1 MNRPVLSFLRFKR
14 FTHGGERRGT
24 SLIELAIVVGL
35 IVAVA
40 AVILLTTANRASNVR
55 LENYANKIAG
65 AVQVQQHMFSNGLR
79 PSGSKV
85 DMDEFDTMLTTLL
98 AGSEDFKTTAAGIV
112 KKHGTSAVGCGSTG
126 SANAI
131 SIEIGTNIA
140 SATENA
146 QLATFIK
153 TAIDQLFDGTPPDG
167 GDYDDVF
174 DAVVTAATKLVG
186 SGGAAN
192 KVYLCFRA

>member
-1 MNRPVLSFLRFKR
+1 MNRPILSFLRSKR
-14 FTHGGERRGT
+14 FTYSGERRGM

-55 LENYANKIAG
+55 LENYANQIAG
-65 AVQVQQHMFSNGLR
+65 AVQVQQHMFANGLR

-98 AGSEDFKTTAAGIV
+98 AGAEDFNTTAGGII
-112 KKHGTSAVGCGSTG
+112 KRDGTAAVGCTTA
-126 SANAI
+126 SAGDI

-167 GDYDDVF
+167 GDYDDIF
-174 DAVVTAATKLVG
+174 DNVVAGATKLAG
-186 SGGAAN
+186 SGGATN
-192 KVYLCFRA
+192 KVYLCFKD